1 MHKSSGASA
10 PKRFLVHLTMLTI
23 GILLVAFSIWLVYLT
38 YYKGTYRTGE
48 TLAKKAVPRQE
59 MIYEPFHG
67 VDESV
72 LAGSKSKSWCLKC
85 HEDYSHSRSK
95 EVRGMLNAHSFFLAC
110 EVCHIAPK
118 EGERFEYKWLQRG
131 TNIPLTALKGP
142 PGDYGGTIIP
152 FRTEKG
158 TSRRLDENQEAQQ
171 LLDESAA
178 KDSDGDLQKRK
189 MRLNADIH
197 REFSPK
203 PIFCDE
209 CHSDKGPLDFVQLM
223 YSPQRA
229 QRLTFGEGANVIK
242 QYKDFYLPSL
252 VRNARK
258 ER

>member
-1 MHKSSGASA
+1 MHKGSGASA
-10 PKRFLVHLTMLTI
+10 PKRLLVHFVMLTI
-23 GILLVAFSIWLVYLT
+23 GILLIAFSIWLLYLT
-38 YYKGTYRTGE
+38 YFKSAYRTGE
-48 TLAKKAVPRQE
+48 TLAKRAVPRQE

-67 VDESV
+67 VDASV

-85 HEDYSHSRSK
+85 HEDLSHSKSK
-95 EVRGMLNAHSFFLAC
+95 EVRGMLNAHSFFMAC

-131 TNIPLTALKGP
+131 TDIPLTDLKGP
-142 PGDYGGTIIP
+142 PGDYGGTIVP
-152 FRTEKG
+152 FRTGKG
-158 TSRRLDENQEAQQ
+158 VSRRMDENQEAQQ

-197 REFSPK
+197 KEFSPK

-209 CHSDKGPLDFVQLM
+209 CHREEGPLDFAQLM

-242 QYKDFYLPSL
+242 QYKEFYLPSL
-252 VRNARK
+252 
-258 ER
+258 ERSSRRER

>member
-1 MHKSSGASA
+1 MHKGSGASA
-10 PKRFLVHLTMLTI
+10 PKRLLIHFVMLTI
-23 GILLVAFSIWLVYLT
+23 GILLVAFSIWLLYLT
-38 YYKGTYRTGE
+38 YFKSAYRTGE
-48 TLAKKAVPRQE
+48 ALAKRAVPRQE

-67 VDESV
+67 VDASV
-72 LAGSKSKSWCLKC
+72 LAGGKSKSWCLKC
-85 HEDYSHSRSK
+85 HEDLSHSKSK
-95 EVRGMLNAHSFFLAC
+95 EVRGMLNAHSFFMAC

-131 TNIPLTALKGP
+131 TDIPLTDLKGP
-142 PGDYGGTIIP
+142 PGDYGGTIVP
-152 FRTEKG
+152 FRTGKG
-158 TSRRLDENQEAQQ
+158 VSRRMDENQEAQQ

-197 REFSPK
+197 KEFSPK

-209 CHSDKGPLDFVQLM
+209 CHREEGPLDFAHLM

-252 VRNARK
+252 
-258 ER
+258 ERSSRRER

>member
-1 MHKSSGASA
+1 MHKSA
-10 PKRFLVHLTMLTI
+10 PKRFLVHVLMLTI
-23 GILLVAFSIWLVYLT
+23 GILLVAFSIWLVYLI
-38 YYKGTYRTGE
+38 YFKGAYRTGE
-48 TLAKKAVPRQE
+48 TLAKKTVPRQE

-67 VDESV
+67 VTESV

-95 EVRGMLNAHSFFLAC
+95 EVRGMLNAHSFFMAC

-118 EGERFEYKWLQRG
+118 EGERFEYKWMQRG
-131 TNIPLTALKGP
+131 TNIPLAELKGP

-158 TSRRLDENQEAQQ
+158 ASRRLDENQEAQQ

-178 KDSDGDLQKRK
+178 KDSDEDLQKRK

-209 CHSDKGPLDFVQLM
+209 CHKDNGPLDFAQLM

-229 QRLTFGEGANVIK
+229 QRLTTGEGANVIR

-252 VRNARK
+252 ARNGRR